1 MIIENLTRDSECR
14 VLDNTGRYVCNFT
27 VTVNRRSDRGYPEAD
42 YFRVACWDEQGKACL
57 KYLSK
62 GKKVAV
68 IGRVSASP
76 YIDKEGKARANLELV
91 AQEVEFLTP
100 RGAEGGEP
108 EAQAEEADAAAGFVK
123 VDDEELPF

>member
-1 MIIENLTRDSECR
+1 MIIENLTRDPECR
-14 VLDNTGRYVCNFT
+14 VLDNTGRYVCNIT
-27 VTVNRRSDRGYPEAD
+27 VTVNRRSDRRHTEAD
-42 YFRVACWDEQGKACL
+42 YFCVACWDEQGKACL

-68 IGRVSASP
+68 IGRVSASH
-76 YIDKEGKARANLELV
+76 YIDKEGKARDNLELV

-100 RGAEGGEP
+100 RGADSGEP
-108 EAQAEEADAAAGFVK
+108 EAQAERADEAARFVR

>member
-1 MIIENLTRDSECR
+1 MIIGNLTRDPECR

-27 VTVNRRSDRGYPEAD
+27 ITVNRKSARWYTEAD
-42 YFRVACWDEQGKACL
+42 YFCVACWDEQGKACL

-76 YIDKEGKARANLELV
+76 YIDKEGKAKANLEL
-91 AQEVEFLTP
+91 AAREVEFLTP
-100 RGAEGGEP
+100 RGADGGDP
-108 EAQAEEADAAAGFVK
+108 EAQAEGVDEAAGFVK